1 MPNELEQ
8 LVKLILTNRADKAV
22 HARNCRTMAN
32 TNETKLSATGKIRLE
47 SNGAYAREFGKLIM
61 EVPEGIASFEF
72 NKETGEVVAT
82 ERKAYQVSQYSLQRQ
97 LKDIVPGY
105 AEKIDEYRGI
115 KDDAVRTRKY
125 NNLFI
130 LLTKGVEFEITA
142 TPYHAGDVYVDENGE
157 ECLYRYDGYRYT
169 VVNGKFPEAVLA
181 KISPISYEDMLA
193 DI

>member
-1 MPNELEQ
+1 MATPKANA
-8 LVKLILTNRADKAV
+8 VKLT
-22 HARNCRTMAN
+22 
-32 TNETKLSATGKIRLE
+32 ATGKIRIE
-47 SNGAYAREFGKLIM
+47 SNGAYAREFGKLVM
-61 EVPEGIASFEF
+61 DVPEGIASFEF
-72 NKETGEVVAT
+72 NKETGEVISN
-82 ERKAYQVSQYSLQRQ
+82 ERTSYQVSQFALQRQ

-115 KDDAVRTRKY
+115 KDDSVRTRKY

-157 ECLYRYDGYRYT
+157 EGVYRYDGYRYT
-169 VVNGKFPEAVLA
+169 VVGGKFPEAVLA
-181 KISPISYEDMLA
+181 KIAPMSYEDMLA